1 MKAGIEAD
9 FPYFVLSRPE
19 SSAGSIFVL
28 DARRFRYQKELEL
41 KSENF
46 YYAVMRSRL
55 KFQRDGEKSLWD

>member
-1 MKAGIEAD
+1 MEAD
-9 FPYFVLSRPE
+9 FLYFVLSRPE

-28 DARRFRYQKELEL
+28 DARGFQYQKELEL

-55 KFQRDGEKSLWD
+55 

>member
-1 MKAGIEAD
+1 MKAGAEAD
-9 FPYFVLSRPE
+9 LPYFGRWRPE

-28 DARRFRYQKELEL
+28 DARGFRYQKELEL

-46 YYAVMRSRL
+46 YYAVILDRL